1 MNSCLLRISGLV
13 CLCFALCLSASA
25 STATFQIVQ
34 DPITNTWSNFA
45 LSGNGDVMAANYGG
59 EIYRWTAT
67 SGFQDLGPG
76 DPYSSSIGI
85 SRDGS
90 AIISGYIGSDGYS
103 RPAIWK
109 SSGLTDLGHPS
120 NGCTAV
126 GNSWGS
132 GYSLN
137 ANGTVAV
144 GLAWNCQDAE
154 AFAWTKATGNVSLGH
169 PAGTHSSRA
178 SAISANSATVV
189 GFWEDVT
196 GPRRPVRWLNGK
208 HDLFLGSKTLGEATA
223 LTSNGKNIV
232 GQYYDVQ
239 NNGIAFLY
247 SDSRGFTSLGT
258 IRHGRFEQSIAN
270 GISDDGTVI
279 GWSGDPFGHG
289 IQAFVWTPGHG
300 MVLLARMLRQAGAKI
315 PAGTTLYTAISISAD
330 ETTFAGQY
338 FDAQGHFG
346 NWMAHITK

>member
-1 MNSCLLRISGLV
+1 MNSRLRTSGLV
-13 CLCFALCLSASA
+13 CLCLALCLSASA
-25 STATFQIVQ
+25 STATFQIVE
-34 DPITNTWSNFA
+34 DPITDTWSSFA

-59 EIYRWTAT
+59 EIYRWTAI

-76 DPYSSSIGI
+76 DPFSSSIGI

-103 RPAIWK
+103 RPAIWR
-109 SSGLTDLGHPS
+109 STGLTDLGHPS
-120 NGCTAV
+120 NGSPAV

-144 GLAWNCQDAE
+144 GIAWTHQDAE
-154 AFAWTKATGNVSLGH
+154 GFAWTESTGNVSLGH
-169 PAGTHSSRA
+169 PAGAHSSRA
-178 SAISANSATVV
+178 TAISANSATIV

-196 GPRRPVRWLNGK
+196 GPRRPVRWVDGK

-223 LTSNGKNIV
+223 VTSNGKKIV
-232 GQYYDVQ
+232 GQYYDPQ
-239 NNGIAFLY
+239 NNGVAFLY
-247 SDSRGFTSLGT
+247 SDSRGLTSLGT
-258 IRHGRFEQSIAN
+258 LRQGRYEQSSAN
-270 GISDDGTVI
+270 AISDNGTVV

-289 IQAFVWTPGHG
+289 IDAFVWTPAGG
-300 MVLLARMLRQAGAKI
+300 MVSLARMLRQSGAKI
-315 PAGTTLYTAISISAD
+315 PAGTTLYTADSISAD
-330 ETTFAGQY
+330 GTTLAGQY

-346 NWMAHITK
+346 NWLAHINK